1 MTKHVYPPQQPARK
15 DRAWLVAV
23 LVALVWIAALSLSLF
38 AQSSQKTGAEFLNIP
53 VGARPVGMGGAYT
66 ALANDISS
74 LHWNPAGLALMNQPE
89 IGAMYSQ
96 WLLDSQYNFL
106 GLGYPLP
113 QGKGTLAGSISVLS
127 QGESQSR
134 GQNRERTGS
143 IKAQDQSLSLGY
155 GRKIG
160 FIRAGLNT
168 KLIQSEIA
176 GFMANSFAFDF
187 GFIVPLR
194 TNPISLGLAL
204 QNVGPG
210 IRFIEQR
217 DPLPLSLSGGLSYR
231 LPVGIALALDV
242 KQQLYSH
249 KTNINIGTEYQAL
262 PVLSLRGGYI
272 AALGQQVPL
281 AGNGGLDGIS
291 GGVGFRLMGAQIDY
305 AFKPF
310 GLLGDTHRVSL
321 SVRF

>member
-1 MTKHVYPPQQPARK
+1 M
-15 DRAWLVAV
+15 L
-23 LVALVWIAALSLSLF
+23 AALAWILTMALSLF
-38 AQSSQKTGAEFLNIP
+38 AQTTQKTGAEFLNIP

-106 GLGYPLP
+106 GFGYP
-113 QGKGTLAGSISVLS
+113 GKIGTFAGSISVLS
-127 QGESQSR
+127 QGASEAR
-134 GQNRERTGS
+134 GQNREKTGS

-160 FIRAGLNT
+160 FIQAGLNT

-176 GFMANSFAFDF
+176 GYRADTFAFDL
-187 GFIVPLR
+187 GLMISAR
-194 TNPISLGLAL
+194 SHSPISLGLAL
-204 QNVGPG
+204 QNIGPG

-217 DPLPLSLSGGLSYR
+217 DPLPLALSGGLSYR
-231 LPVGIALALDV
+231 LPMGIALALDV
-242 KQQLYSH
+242 KQQLINH
-249 KTNINIGTEYQAL
+249 KTSVNIGTEYQAL
-262 PVLSLRGGYI
+262 PILSLRGGYI
-272 AALGQQVPL
+272 AALGKQAPL
-281 AGNGGLDGIS
+281 ARNSGLDGIS

-321 SVRF
+321 AARW

>member
-1 MTKHVYPPQQPARK
+1 M
-15 DRAWLVAV
+15 AV
-23 LVALVWIAALSLSLF
+23 LAALVWIAVLSLSLF
-38 AQSSQKTGAEFLNIP
+38 AQTTQKTGAEFLNIP

-74 LHWNPAGLALMNQPE
+74 LHWNPAGLALMNRPE

-106 GLGYPLP
+106 GFGYPT
-113 QGKGTLAGSISVLS
+113 KTGTFAGSISVLS
-127 QGESQSR
+127 QGESQAR

-143 IKAQDQSLSLGY
+143 IKAQDQALSLGY
-155 GRKIG
+155 GRRIG
-160 FIRAGLNT
+160 SIKAGLNT

-176 GFMANSFAFDF
+176 GYRANTVAFDF

-242 KQQLYSH
+242 KQHLYSH
-249 KTNINIGTEYQAL
+249 KTNVNIGTEYQAL

-281 AGNGGLDGIS
+281 ASDSGLDGIS

-305 AFKPF
+305 AFKP
-310 GLLGDTHRVSL
+310 LGCWGIRIG
-321 SVRF
+321 